1 MAKMI
6 KFEADAREQL
16 RKGVD
21 ILANTVKITLGPRGR
36 NVILDKKFGSPV
48 VTNDGVTIAREIE
61 LKDHFQNMGAQM
73 VKEVASKT
81 NDVAGDGTTTATLLA
96 QVIIHEGMKNLAAGA
111 NPMFMKRGIQ
121 AATDAAVVALKK
133 QSKPVRDS
141 ETIASVASISANN
154 DREIGTIIADAME
167 KVGKDGVITVEE
179 AKGTEMELEVVE
191 GMQFDRGYL
200 SPYFVTN
207 PEQMKVE
214 LDDPV
219 LLIHDKKISSMKD
232 MLPILEKVAQMGR
245 PLLII
250 SEDIE
255 GEALATLV
263 VNKLRGTLSVAAVKA
278 PGFGDRRKA
287 MLEDLA
293 VLTGGRVMSEDAG
306 LKLENTTT
314 ADLGHCTKVT
324 IDKDNTTIVGGKGK
338 SADVKAR
345 IAQIRAQI
353 EETTSDYDREKLQE
367 RLAKLAGGVAVIRV
381 GAMTEI
387 EMKEKKHR
395 VDDALEATRA
405 AVEEGIVAGGGVAL
419 LRTAKAIRALD
430 LKGEEALGRDIIA
443 RAVEEPLRMIATN
456 AGVEGSLVVARLRDE
471 KKATFGFNAA
481 TMEYEDLL
489 AAGIIDPVKV
499 TRSALQN
506 ATSIAAMMLTTEA
519 CVTDEPEEDKGP
531 AMPGGDMGGMGGM
544 GGMGMM

>member
-6 KFEADAREQL
+6 RFNEDARDQL
-16 RKGVD
+16 KQGVD
-21 ILANTVKITLGPRGR
+21 ALANTVKITLGPRGR

-48 VTNDGVTIAREIE
+48 VTNDGVTIAKEIE
-61 LKDHFQNMGAQM
+61 LKEPFENMGAQM

-81 NDVAGDGTTTATLLA
+81 NDIAGDGTTTATVLA
-96 QVIIHEGMKNLAAGA
+96 QMIIHEGMKNLAAGA

-121 AATDAAVVALKK
+121 KATEAAVAEIKK
-133 QSKPVRDS
+133 QAKPVKDS
-141 ETIASVASISANN
+141 VIIAQVAAISANN
-154 DREIGTIIADAME
+154 DMDIGKIIADAMD

-179 AKGTEMELEVVE
+179 AKGMEMELDVVE

-207 PEQMKVE
+207 AEQMRVE
-214 LDDPV
+214 LEDPFV
-219 LLIHDKKISSMKD
+219 LIHDKKISSMKD
-232 MLPILEKVAQMGR
+232 LLPILEKIAQMGK

-263 VNKLRGTLSVAAVKA
+263 VNKLRGTLSIAAVKA

-287 MLEDLA
+287 MLEDIA
-293 VLTGGRVMSEDAG
+293 ILTGGRVMSEDAG

-314 ADLGHCTKVT
+314 ADLGRCSRVT

-338 SADVKAR
+338 TADVKAR
-345 IAQIRAQI
+345 ISQIRTQI
-353 EETTSDYDREKLQE
+353 DETTSDYDREKLQE

-381 GAMTEI
+381 GATTET

-395 VDDALEATRA
+395 VEDALSATRA
-405 AVEEGIVAGGGVAL
+405 AVEEGIVVGGGVAL
-419 LRTAKAIRALD
+419 LRAQKGVRALD
-430 LKGEEALGRDIIA
+430 LTGEEAIGRDIVA
-443 RAVEEPLRMIATN
+443 RAVEEPLRLIAEN
-456 AGVEGSLVVARLRDE
+456 AGKEGSLIVAQLRDE
-471 KKATFGFNAA
+471 KRPTWGFNAA
-481 TMEYEDLL
+481 GMEYEDLMK
-489 AAGIIDPVKV
+489 AGIIDPAKV

-506 ATSIAAMMLTTEA
+506 AASISSMLLTTAA
-519 CVTDEPEEDKGP
+519 CVTEIPEEKKEMP
-531 AMPGGDMGGMGGM
+531 MPPGGGMDMY
-544 GGMGMM
+544 